1 MKKFIEGLIGGKFTL
16 RRKLI
21 LLYFLSTV
29 LPILTITILTS
40 AFYYRSSLENAYDLV
55 EQNMRQQE
63 IIVNERLDS
72 YDNVLYELAAD
83 QTYIEL
89 AEIIN
94 GDNENLR
101 LASKNTMKQMFRN
114 SIYSYNQIKS
124 VTFIADNGEYTSSSY
139 GSFYDN
145 TWSATEKGREI
156 YNKINENQKISFTG
170 MVNLMEDIGLEDYVV
185 LMGLPVRNLR
195 TKEQSGV
202 FVLALSKEVFMLES
216 KEQDW
221 KSSAVR
227 TVMVDETDKI
237 LAIDNISYINHSLEE
252 LVEKEYAG
260 VERVAIRRHQ
270 LEGLEW
276 EVVSIINLSI
286 YEKEIAAMMKMVILL
301 IIIITCIFFFIV
313 FIFTRKYIQNVQNI
327 AKGIQSYKGVGNQKI
342 EVDVDEKDELYIIVR
357 QFYTMTARINSLVE
371 DIQRASMRQKHAE
384 IKALEAQIN
393 PHFLYNTLDSINWR
407 AIENDEEEISNMLG
421 ALGSLLRYTVSN
433 IDMVVVMAAEISW
446 LKKYIFLQ
454 RDRFHNSFDCQYDI
468 AEDVMSFPIYKM
480 LLQPIIENSILH
492 AFQDVN
498 EGGMIYVTAYV
509 RKDDKMVIKIRDN
522 GSGMSEE
529 VLGEIK
535 EEIRN
540 SNALNSRSIGISN
553 IINRL
558 RLYYQDEA
566 ELKVNSKLG
575 EGTEFILI
583 IPRKNTEEFL

>member
-21 LLYFLSTV
+21 LLYFLSAV

-72 YDNVLYELAAD
+72 YDDVLYELAAD

-114 SIYSYNQIKS
+114 SLYSYNQIKS

-270 LEGLEW
+270 LEGHEW

-286 YEKEIAAMMKMVILL
+286 YEKEIAAMMKIVILL

-558 RLYYQDEA
+558 KLYYQDEA

-583 IPRKNTEEFL
+583 IPRKDTEEFL